1 MYLRVIL
8 RLLLFGS
15 AGAALLP
22 ELLQSVFQ
30 LSLLLP
36 HLPQSLSMLSV
47 HRLQL
52 VLQLQLLRR
61 QLPQPGCLAPT
72 HCLQLL
78 HTHAHRDKRQTM
90 YSKGWGFV
98 VDELGV
104 IKLNWNILLSALA
117 FTFTGHYN
125 KASFFSQEHKIA
137 DTQLVHLPGSIPI
150 SSELPI

>member
-90 YSKGWGFV
+90 YSKGRGFV
-98 VDELGV
+98 VDESGV

-117 FTFTGHYN
+117 FTFTVTITRSL
-125 KASFFSQEHKIA
+125 SFHRSTK
-137 DTQLVHLPGSIPI
+137 
-150 SSELPI
+150 ELFWYTTSPSPWLYTNL